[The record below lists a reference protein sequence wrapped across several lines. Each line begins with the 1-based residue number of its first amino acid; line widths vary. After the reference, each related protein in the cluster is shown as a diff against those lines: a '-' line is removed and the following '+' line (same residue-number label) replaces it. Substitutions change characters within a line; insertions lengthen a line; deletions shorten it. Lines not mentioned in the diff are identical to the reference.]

1 MHMESDGAPQ
11 QNSAMLPMAGALWL
25 NQSRP
30 YHSAYKALPTW
41 PMYMHSYLPR
51 PQAQQS
57 SMQAEREELTMQRQE
72 LEARELEVERRTRA
86 LNLNAVRDDAPSV
99 RSSQTPISQ
108 EQVSIKLKHASS
120 QATSQ
125 RSLPLKQSLP
135 SGIKVTSTVTTKTVR
150 FPPASPQDGTDQD
163 MKAMMQDM
171 IRSSL
176 TEYLVIPDASPTQ
189 SQSITLDK
197 ETPQVIDLSE
207 GGLSNSEQ
215 EGPKS
220 RLLNWTN

>member
-1 MHMESDGAPQ
+1 MEA
-11 QNSAMLPMAGALWL
+11 
-25 NQSRP
+25 
-30 YHSAYKALPTW
+30 K
-41 PMYMHSYLPR
+41 
-51 PQAQQS
+51 
-57 SMQAEREELTMQRQE
+57 
-72 LEARELEVERRTRA
+72 ELEVERRTRA

-99 RSSQTPISQ
+99 RSSQTRISQ

-125 RSLPLKQSLP
+125 RSLPLKQGLP
-135 SGIKVTSTVTTKTVR
+135 SGTKVTSTVTTKIVKS
-150 FPPASPQDGTDQD
+150 PPASPQDGTGQD
-163 MKAMMQDM
+163 MKAMMQDK

-176 TEYLVIPDASPTQ
+176 TEYMVIPDASPTQSQ

-207 GGLSNSEQ
+207 GGLSDSEQ

-220 RLLNWTN
+220 RLLN